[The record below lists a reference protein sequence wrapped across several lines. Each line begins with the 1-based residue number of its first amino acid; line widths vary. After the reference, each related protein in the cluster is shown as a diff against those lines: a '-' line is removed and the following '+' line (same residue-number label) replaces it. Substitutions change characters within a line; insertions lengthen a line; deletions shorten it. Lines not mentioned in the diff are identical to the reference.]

1 MDLILRNARLSGR
14 PMTEPLLD
22 VGIDKGRIAAVQP
35 HLAADGMEIDLAGR
49 LVAPGFVET
58 HIHLDKSD
66 ILDRCAS
73 EQGTLEEAIA
83 LAAAAK
89 KQFTAE
95 DVHTR
100 AAGTLEKAISHG
112 TTHMRT
118 HLEVDPSV
126 GLRSLDGVLP
136 LVEEYRWAIDLE
148 ICVFPQE
155 GLLNNPGTDEL
166 MVAAL
171 RRGCRAVGAAPYTDT
186 DPHGQ
191 IDRVFAMAREFDVDI
206 DMHLDFGHSAEYT
219 DIDYVCA
226 QTERFRYGG
235 RVTVGHV
242 TKLSVIDP
250 PALHRVATRLAD
262 AGVAVTVL
270 PSTDL
275 FLMGR
280 HQSHSVL
287 RGVTPVHRMLD
298 AGVNCSLSSNI
309 VLNPFT
315 PLGDCSLLRMANLYA
330 NICQVGDP
338 AGLAECFRMVTD
350 RPARLLRA
358 GDHGLA
364 VGSSADLTVLDAPTP
379 EDAVRRLA
387 PVLRG
392 FKRGRPTFTRRP
404 VELHRPLAG

>member
-22 VGIDKGRIAAVQP
+22 VGIDKGRIAAVHP

-73 EQGTLEEAIA
+73 EQGTLEEAIG

-191 IDRVFAMAREFDVDI
+191 IDRVFALAREFDVDI

-219 DIDYVCA
+219 DIDYVCE
-226 QTERFRYGG
+226 QTERSGYGG

-250 PALHRVATRLAD
+250 LALNKVARRLAD

-275 FLMGR
+275 YLMGR

-298 AGVNCSLSSNI
+298 AGVNCSLSSNN

-330 NICQVGDP
+330 NICQVGDS

-350 RPARLLRA
+350 RPARILRL

-392 FKRGRPTFTRRP
+392 FKRGRPTFTRQP
-404 VELHRPLAG
+404 VELHRPRAE